1 MKEVFF
7 SFQSWAKFKFREL
20 LTSAFSIF
28 TFQEIADSFDQN
40 CILHRLVGRYT
51 FVDRNCERRF

>member
-28 TFQEIADSFDQN
+28 TFQEIADSF
-40 CILHRLVGRYT
+40 
-51 FVDRNCERRF
+51 EK